1 MASLV
6 DPRIEKLAKLCVQ
19 YSTAVQPK
27 EKVLIQGTDLAF
39 PLINE
44 IYKECL
50 LYDAY
55 PEIIPRLDVDYT
67 FFKHAKEH
75 QLQFVHP
82 LYKFVVKNI
91 DVRIGIYCDPNPK
104 RLTNIDPVKMKLRA
118 ASQRELSELLHK
130 REAEG
135 KLRWTVFP
143 YPAIAQ
149 AQEAAMAL
157 EEYENFVYGSCLLD
171 KENPIA
177 EWEKIHLKQEV
188 ICEFLNQVSELRIE
202 GEDTD
207 LSFKVQDRKWI
218 NGDGKEN
225 MPDGEIFTAPIE
237 NSANGTI
244 RFTFPGIVA
253 GREVEDITLTF
264 KDGKVVKASAA
275 KGNDLLQQLLEV
287 DGADRIG
294 EAAIGTNFGITQF
307 TKNMLF
313 DEKIGGTI
321 HIALGNSYPESGGQN
336 KSAIH
341 WDILKDMKKEGEIY
355 ADGNLFYKNGEFLL

>member
-1 MASLV
+1 MV
-6 DPRIEKLAKLCVQ
+6 DPRIGKLAKLCVQ
-19 YSTAVQPK
+19 YSVAVKPK

-75 QLQFVHP
+75 QLQFVSP
-82 LYKFVVKNI
+82 IYKFVVENI
-91 DVRIGIYCDPNPK
+91 DVRIGIYCEPNPK
-104 RLTNIDPVKMKLRA
+104 RLTNLDPVKMKLRA
-118 ASQRELSELLHK
+118 ASQRELSELFDK
-130 REAEG
+130 RVAEG

-149 AQEAAMAL
+149 AQEAAMSL
-157 EEYENFVYGSCLLD
+157 EEYQDFVYRSCFVD
-171 KENPIA
+171 KQDPIA
-177 EWEKIHLKQEV
+177 EWEKIHQKQAA
-188 ICEFLNQVSELRIE
+188 ICEFLNQVGELRIV

-207 LSFKVQDRKWI
+207 LNFNVRDRKWI

-225 MPDGEIFTAPIE
+225 MPDGEIYTAPIE
-237 NSANGTI
+237 SSANGTI

-253 GREVEDITLTF
+253 GREVEDIALTF
-264 KDGKVVKASAA
+264 KDGKVVKASAV
-275 KGNDLLQQLLEV
+275 KGDDLLQQLLKI

-294 EAAIGTNFGITQF
+294 EAAIGTNYGITKF

-313 DEKIGGTI
+313 DEKMGGTI
-321 HIALGNSYPESGGQN
+321 HIALGNSYPECGGQN

-355 ADGNLFYKNGEFLL
+355 ADGNLFYQNGEFLL